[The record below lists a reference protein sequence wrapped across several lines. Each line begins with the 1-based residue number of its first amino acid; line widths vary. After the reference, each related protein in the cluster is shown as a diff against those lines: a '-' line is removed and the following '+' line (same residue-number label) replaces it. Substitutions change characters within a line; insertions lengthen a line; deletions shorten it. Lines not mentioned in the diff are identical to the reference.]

1 MPPNAK
7 PSPKRTKTPI
17 QALIE
22 ASAEPEVVDAS
33 HGWDR
38 DSWLILGGGAV
49 FLGFLAWVIFSDHW
63 LAQAISD
70 ALLHLSF

>member
-1 MPPNAK
+1 M
-7 PSPKRTKTPI
+7 
-17 QALIE
+17 QLLIE
-22 ASAEPEVVDAS
+22 ASAESEAVDAS

-38 DSWLILGGGAV
+38 DSWLLLGGGAA

-63 LAQAISD
+63 LAQAISE

>member
-1 MPPNAK
+1 MPQNAK
-7 PSPKRTKTPI
+7 PSPGRTKTPI
-17 QALIE
+17 QKLIE
-22 ASAEPEVVDAS
+22 ASAEPEIVDAS

-38 DSWLILGGGAV
+38 DSWLILGGGAA

-70 ALLHLSF
+70 TLLHLSF